1 MGAVSFG
8 IPKKLVLIL
17 RDHFSIKTF
26 IETGTYK
33 GKTSMWASGM
43 FDKVFTIENS
53 KELFDSTSEKLKK
66 YENIRFLF
74 GNSAVQLKN
83 VIDEIKQPAI
93 FWLDAHWCGSNTYGS
108 NDPCPLLAEII
119 TIKQSVPNH
128 IILIDDARFFL
139 IPPPEPQNTDLWAG
153 VKEIMKLLNT
163 EDKYIT
169 FISEEVIVSIPAS
182 GKKML
187 QPYFNEVHRKEFPKG
202 GIISN
207 LTYAARNVLRKWR
220 N

>member
-8 IPKKLVLIL
+8 TPKKLVLMI

-53 KELFDSTSEKLKK
+53 KELFDSTSEKLEK

-74 GNSAVQLKN
+74 GNSAMQLKN

-119 TIKQSVPNH
+119 TIKQSILNH

-139 IPPPEPQNTDLWAG
+139 IPPPEPQNPDLWPG
-153 VKEIMKLLNT
+153 LKEIMKLLNT
-163 EDKYIT
+163 DDIRYGRAIIEFCDFQIFSHPPLLPDLYNVVVFRKKFRPAKY
-169 FISEEVIVSIPAS
+169 F
-182 GKKML
+182 
-187 QPYFNEVHRKEFPKG
+187 H
-202 GIISN
+202 
-207 LTYAARNVLRKWR
+207 
-220 N
+220 